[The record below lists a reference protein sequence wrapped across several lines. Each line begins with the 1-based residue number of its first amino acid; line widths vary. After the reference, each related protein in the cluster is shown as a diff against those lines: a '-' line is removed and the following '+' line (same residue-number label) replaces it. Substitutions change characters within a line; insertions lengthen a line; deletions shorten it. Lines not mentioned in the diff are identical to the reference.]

1 MENGMITHGNW
12 NVFLTLKDEQLLLVK
27 RRHPFVFLIPI
38 FIISCLTL
46 FFIICSYIVFQGFF
60 LSSSLFF
67 VTTLLLVSI
76 AISVSTK
83 TIIDWY
89 FHMYILTNRKILEL
103 RYTPLTSYLVNDV
116 MLDRVSCTEIDL
128 RTNGILN
135 ELIDMGDVLI
145 TFDRPTHQE
154 EFVLKDIKGS
164 HSLATYL
171 TQQLMDG
178 NNTPSTNLQPI
189 WFKQHQTAST

>member
-1 MENGMITHGNW
+1 MQPSMITNGDW
-12 NVFLTLKDEQLLLVK
+12 KVFLILRDEKLLLVK
-27 RRHPFVFLIPI
+27 RKHPFVVIVPI

-46 FFIICSYIVFQGFF
+46 FFIGCAYILFQGFF
-60 LSSSLFF
+60 GSPSLFF
-67 VTTLLLVSI
+67 VTLMLLVSV
-76 AISVSTK
+76 AISVITK
-83 TIIDWY
+83 SIVDWY

-103 RYTPLTSYLVNDV
+103 RYSPLTSYLVNDV

-128 RTNGILN
+128 QTNGFLN

-154 EFVLKDIKGS
+154 EFILKDVQRS
-164 HSLATYL
+164 HALANFL

-178 NNTPSTNLQPI
+178 RQPIHATYEPI
-189 WFKQHQTAST
+189 WFKQHAKST